1 MALHSRRAL
10 LLVLSVVLLWPLVAL
25 ADGVE
30 AIFSLERPAGGPF
43 PSDLFTV
50 ADSHHNTRR
59 RVKLPK
65 PDCVAYPSDCADLGV
80 INTLDGFNLQPRL
93 SIPFSG
99 PIDVATVKS
108 KTVFLINLGSTLAED
123 DPSDKVIGINQIV
136 WDPATNTLHVESD
149 ELLDQ
154 HTRYALIVTR
164 GVRDLDGNPV
174 EASKAFKRFR
184 HNLNFGH
191 TKDPDLKAYR
201 KALDDDLKA
210 AREAGVRRHD
220 VIAASVF
227 TTQSATAILE
237 KIRDQL
243 KADTPDP
250 ADFRLGPGG
259 TRTVFPLSNVAD
271 ITFKRQIGTAPT
283 FDAPTVP
290 LLALRIVPGAVGQVA
305 FGKYLSPDY
314 ETDEKFIPPV
324 GTLSGTPKV
333 QGTNKV
339 FFNLFLP
346 SSPKPIDGWPVAIF
360 GHAFPDNKNSSPFAV
375 AAIMAAHGIATI
387 AINAVGHGGGPLGT
401 LTVSQNV
408 GDPVTFR
415 AGGRGI
421 DQDGNG
427 TIDSIVSAEGF
438 FAAPPRTIIFNRDG
452 IQQTVVDLMQLVREI
467 EVGMDVDGDGIQ
479 DLDPSRLYYF
489 GQSVGG
495 IYGTIFL
502 AVEPNVRA
510 GVPNAPGGSITEFT
524 RLSPFYRPFIGFI
537 LASRVP
543 PLINVG
549 GPSGIEFNENIPLRN
564 QPPVINTV
572 PGATEIQEAFEN
584 TEWVSQPGNAVA
596 YAPHIRKKPLDGVP
610 AKSVI
615 IQFARGDRTVP
626 NPTTTAILRAG
637 DLADRATFYRHDL
650 AFNDPLRNPT
660 GVEVPKDPHLFLLFP
675 FSIFPPFFFPAVA
688 DVGLGGAQQQIA
700 VFFASDGTLVIDPDE
715 LPGRLGG
722 PVFEVPIVP
731 PLPEDLDFIP

>member
-1 MALHSRRAL
+1 MCRERRLAMALHSRRAL

-59 RVKLPK
+59 RVKLRK
-65 PDCVAYPSDCADLGV
+65 PDCVARPSDCEDVDV

-191 TKDPDLKAYR
+191 TKDPDLNAYR
-201 KALDDDLKA
+201 KAHDDALKA

-250 ADFRLGPGG
+250 ADFLLGPGG

-305 FGKYLSPDY
+305 FGKYRSPDY
-314 ETDEKFIPPV
+314 ETADKFIPPV

-333 QGTNKV
+333 QGTNQV

-346 SSPKPIDGWPVAIF
+346 SSPKPIGGWPVAIF
-360 GHAFPDNKNSSPFAV
+360 AMPSQTTKKATPSP
-375 AAIMAAHGIATI
+375 
-387 AINAVGHGGGPLGT
+387 
-401 LTVSQNV
+401 S
-408 GDPVTFR
+408 
-415 AGGRGI
+415 
-421 DQDGNG
+421 
-427 TIDSIVSAEGF
+427 
-438 FAAPPRTIIFNRDG
+438 PP
-452 IQQTVVDLMQLVREI
+452 
-467 EVGMDVDGDGIQ
+467 
-479 DLDPSRLYYF
+479 
-489 GQSVGG
+489 
-495 IYGTIFL
+495 
-502 AVEPNVRA
+502 
-510 GVPNAPGGSITEFT
+510 
-524 RLSPFYRPFIGFI
+524 I
-537 LASRVP
+537 LHS
-543 PLINVG
+543 
-549 GPSGIEFNENIPLRN
+549 
-564 QPPVINTV
+564 
-572 PGATEIQEAFEN
+572 
-584 TEWVSQPGNAVA
+584 
-596 YAPHIRKKPLDGVP
+596 
-610 AKSVI
+610 
-615 IQFARGDRTVP
+615 
-626 NPTTTAILRAG
+626 
-637 DLADRATFYRHDL
+637 
-650 AFNDPLRNPT
+650 
-660 GVEVPKDPHLFLLFP
+660 
-675 FSIFPPFFFPAVA
+675 
-688 DVGLGGAQQQIA
+688 
-700 VFFASDGTLVIDPDE
+700 
-715 LPGRLGG
+715 
-722 PVFEVPIVP
+722 
-731 PLPEDLDFIP
+731 